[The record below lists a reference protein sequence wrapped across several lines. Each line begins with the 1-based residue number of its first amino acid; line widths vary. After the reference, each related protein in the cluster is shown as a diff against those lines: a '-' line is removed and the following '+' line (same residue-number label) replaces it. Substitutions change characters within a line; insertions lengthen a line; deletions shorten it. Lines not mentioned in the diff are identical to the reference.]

1 MKMPQ
6 IARKSSACFA
16 HIIEGDVE
24 RPGRQRCA
32 LFENLDAM
40 GVKLDFLAV
49 NEAGCSFV
57 VDEADTPRL
66 RAATRSLNVALRLKM
81 GCARIALSASEADS
95 SFPTTTQ
102 IIAAMGKENIDV
114 IHLTRDSAMLAVIVA
129 EQHASRAAD
138 LIAHLCSMASYQKA
152 A

>member
-1 MKMPQ
+1 MRAYR
-6 IARKSSACFA
+6 IVRV
-16 HIIEGDVE
+16 G
-24 RPGRQRCA
+24 GR
-32 LFENLDAM
+32 
-40 GVKLDFLAV
+40 
-49 NEAGCSFV
+49 FV
-57 VDEADTPRL
+57 LPA
-66 RAATRSLNVALRLKM
+66 NH
-81 GCARIALSASEADS
+81 
-95 SFPTTTQ
+95 Q

>member
-1 MKMPQ
+1 
-6 IARKSSACFA
+6 
-16 HIIEGDVE
+16 
-24 RPGRQRCA
+24 
-32 LFENLDAM
+32 
-40 GVKLDFLAV
+40 
-49 NEAGCSFV
+49 V

-95 SFPTTTQ
+95 SFPPTTQ

-138 LIAHLCSMASYQKA
+138 LIAHLCSVRPGA
-152 A
+152 AACLRFRRARKVERSPWFSDNLFFS